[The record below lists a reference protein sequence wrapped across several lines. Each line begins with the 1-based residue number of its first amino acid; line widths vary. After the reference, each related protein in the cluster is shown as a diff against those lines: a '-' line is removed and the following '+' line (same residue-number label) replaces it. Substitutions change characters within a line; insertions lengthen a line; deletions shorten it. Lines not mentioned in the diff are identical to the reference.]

1 MRKNLR
7 NTNIFLVNWNKLT
20 PLLPQSLPVEPEWYI
35 SAIIKQVNPGEDP
48 RDLMLISNYKIQ
60 SKQLL
65 KVSQHFTH
73 QVTVSVMFCTYL
85 LSVLQVLQSRATFS
99 VTVTIINWRF
109 YCQCFSKLYG
119 QTFYYPFHLQRGCS
133 CLFQFTLSGI
143 TPHTFTVKSRTT
155 KG

>member
-1 MRKNLR
+1 MA
-7 NTNIFLVNWNKLT
+7 
-20 PLLPQSLPVEPEWYI
+20 I

-99 VTVTIINWRF
+99 VIVTIINFIASVSQNYMDRPSIIPST
-109 YCQCFSKLYG
+109 CKEAVLA
-119 QTFYYPFHLQRGCS
+119 CS
-133 CLFQFTLSGI
+133 SSPSLA
-143 TPHTFTVKSRTT
+143 
-155 KG
+155 